1 MKIHEYQAK
10 ELFARYGI
18 PVPSGQAAADPDQ
31 AAHAASQLGGRAVI
45 KAQVH
50 AGGRGRAGGIQV
62 VNSPQEAQAYA
73 TQLLGRNLVTA
84 QTGPNGAPVHQI
96 LVEEPAA
103 IAREIYLAITID
115 RVHRRPVMIASASG
129 GVDIEETAASNPE
142 AIATEAI
149 DPVLGLMPFQIRRLT
164 ARLELDS
171 ALDRSAAQVMTS
183 MYRLFVEADCSLVE
197 INPLVVTSEGNLL
210 ALDAKVNLED
220 DALFRHPDLKDLAD
234 PSQENELENR
244 ASDMDVAYVKL
255 DGNVGCLVNGAGLAM
270 ATMDVIAA
278 RGTTAANFL
287 DVGGG
292 ASVEKVADAVKIILD
307 DSDVDRVLVNIF
319 GGILRCDIAAE
330 GIVKAYK
337 EKGSRL
343 PMVVRMLGTNVDQGK
358 ATLRDSGLPVTLVDT
373 LTEAADAIAQI
384 GP

>member
-10 ELFARYGI
+10 ALFARYGI
-18 PVPSGQAAADPDQ
+18 PVPNGQAVSDPGQAAS
-31 AAHAASQLGGRAVI
+31 AAAQLGGRAVI

-62 VNSPQEAQAYA
+62 VNSPEEAQAYA
-73 TQLLGRNLVTA
+73 TQLFSRNLVTA
-84 QTGPNGAPVHQI
+84 QTGSNGAPVHQL

-115 RVHRRPVMIASASG
+115 RVHRRPVIIASASG
-129 GVDIEETAASNPE
+129 GVDIEETAASNPD

-164 ARLELDS
+164 ARLQLDS
-171 ALDRSAAQVMTS
+171 ALARSAAQVMTS
-183 MYRLFVEADCSLVE
+183 LYRLFVEADCSLVE
-197 INPLVVTSEGNLL
+197 INPLVVTSEDDLL

-220 DALFRHPDLKDLAD
+220 DALFRHSDLKDLAD

-292 ASVEKVADAVKIILD
+292 ATVEKVADAVKIILD
-307 DSDVDRVLVNIF
+307 DNDVDRVLVNIF

-330 GIVKAYK
+330 GIVKAYR
-337 EKGSRL
+337 EQGSRL

-358 ATLRDSGLPVTLVDT
+358 STLRDSGLPVTLVDT

-384 GP
+384 GR

>member
-18 PVPSGQAAADPDQ
+18 PVPSGQAAADPGQ

-62 VNSPQEAQAYA
+62 VNSPQEAQTYA
-73 TQLLGRNLVTA
+73 TQLFSGNLVTA
-84 QTGPNGAPVHQI
+84 QTGPNGAPVYQV

-115 RVHRRPVMIASASG
+115 RVHRRPVILASASG
-129 GVDIEETAASNPE
+129 GLDIEETAASNPE
-142 AIATEAI
+142 AIATEVI

-164 ARLELDS
+164 ASLELDS
-171 ALDRSAAQVMTS
+171 ALARPAAQVMTS

-197 INPLVVTSEGNLL
+197 INPLAVTSEGNLL

-358 ATLRDSGLPVTLVDT
+358 STLRDSGLPVTLVDT

>member
-10 ELFARYGI
+10 ALFARYGI
-18 PVPSGQAAADPDQ
+18 PVPHGQAVSDPGQAAS
-31 AAHAASQLGGRAVI
+31 AAAQLGGRAVI

-62 VNSPQEAQAYA
+62 VNSPQEAQACA
-73 TQLLGRNLVTA
+73 TQLFSRNLVTA
-84 QTGPNGAPVHQI
+84 QTGPNGVPVHQV

-103 IAREIYLAITID
+103 IARELYLAITID
-115 RVHRRPVMIASASG
+115 RVHRRPVIIASASG
-129 GVDIEETAASNPE
+129 GVDIEETAASNPQ

-164 ARLELDS
+164 ARLQLDS
-171 ALDRSAAQVMTS
+171 ALARSAAQVMTS
-183 MYRLFVEADCSLVE
+183 LYRLFVEADCSLVE
-197 INPLVVTSEGNLL
+197 INPLVVTSEDDLL

-220 DALFRHPDLKDLAD
+220 DALFRHSDLKDLAD

-307 DSDVDRVLVNIF
+307 DNDVDRVLVNIF

-330 GIVKAYK
+330 GIVKAYE

-358 ATLRDSGLPVTLVDT
+358 STLRDSGLPVTLVDT

-384 GP
+384 GR

>member
-10 ELFARYGI
+10 GLFAKYGI
-18 PVPSGQAAADPDQ
+18 PVPNGQAASDPDQ
-31 AAHAASQLGGRAVI
+31 AAHAATQLGGRAVI

-62 VNSPQEAQAYA
+62 VNSPQEAQSYA
-73 TQLLGRNLVTA
+73 TQLFSRNLVTA
-84 QTGPNGAPVHQI
+84 QTGPNGAPVHQV
-96 LVEEPAA
+96 LVEEPAP
-103 IAREIYLAITID
+103 IARELYLAITID
-115 RVHRRPVMIASASG
+115 RVHRRPVIIASASG
-129 GVDIEETAASNPE
+129 GVAIEETAASNPH

-149 DPVLGLMPFQIRRLT
+149 DPVLGLMPFQIRRLA
-164 ARLELDS
+164 ARLELDPEL
-171 ALDRSAAQVMTS
+171 ARSAAQVMTS
-183 MYRLFVEADCSLVE
+183 LYRLFVESDCSLVE
-197 INPLVVTSEGNLL
+197 INPLVVTSDGNLV

-307 DSDVDRVLVNIF
+307 DNDVDRVLVNIF

-330 GIVKAYK
+330 GIVKAYE

-358 ATLRDSGLPVTLVDT
+358 STLRDSGLPVTLVDT

-384 GP
+384 GR

>member
-10 ELFARYGI
+10 ALFARYGI
-18 PVPSGQAAADPDQ
+18 PVPNGQAVSDPGQAAS
-31 AAHAASQLGGRAVI
+31 AAAQLGGRAVI

-62 VNSPQEAQAYA
+62 VNSPEEAQAYA
-73 TQLLGRNLVTA
+73 TQLFSRNLVTA
-84 QTGPNGAPVHQI
+84 QTGSNGAPVHQL

-115 RVHRRPVMIASASG
+115 RVHRRPVIIASASG
-129 GVDIEETAASNPE
+129 GVDIEETAASNPD

-164 ARLELDS
+164 ARLQLDS
-171 ALDRSAAQVMTS
+171 ALARSAAQVMTS
-183 MYRLFVEADCSLVE
+183 LYRLFVEADCSLVE
-197 INPLVVTSEGNLL
+197 INPLVVTSEDDLL

-220 DALFRHPDLKDLAD
+220 DALFRHSDLKDLAD

-307 DSDVDRVLVNIF
+307 DNDVDRVLVNIF

-330 GIVKAYK
+330 GIVKAYE

-358 ATLRDSGLPVTLVDT
+358 STLQDSGLPVTLVDT

-384 GP
+384 GR

>member
-10 ELFARYGI
+10 ELFAKYGI
-18 PVPSGQAAADPDQ
+18 PVPNGQAASDPDQ
-31 AAHAASQLGGRAVI
+31 AAQAAAQIGGRAVI

-73 TQLLGRNLVTA
+73 TQLLSRNLVTA

-115 RVHRRPVMIASASG
+115 RVHRRPVIIASASG

-142 AIATEAI
+142 AIATEAV

-171 ALDRSAAQVMTS
+171 ALGRSAAQVMTS

-244 ASDMDVAYVKL
+244 ASDMDLAYVKL

-358 ATLRDSGLPVTLVDT
+358 STLRDSGLPVTLVDT

>member
-18 PVPSGQAAADPDQ
+18 PVPSGQAASNPYQ
-31 AAHAASQLGGRAVI
+31 AAHAAAQLGGRAVI

-73 TQLLGRNLVTA
+73 TQLFSGNLVTA
-84 QTGPNGAPVHQI
+84 QTGPNGAPVHQV

-115 RVHRRPVMIASASG
+115 RVHRRPVILASASG
-129 GVDIEETAASNPE
+129 GVDIEETAASNPQ
-142 AIATEAI
+142 AIATEVI

-164 ARLELDS
+164 ASLELDT
-171 ALDRSAAQVMTS
+171 ALALPAAQIMTS

-220 DALFRHPDLKDLAD
+220 DALFRHSDLKDLAD

-307 DSDVDRVLVNIF
+307 DNDVDRVLVNIF

-337 EKGSRL
+337 EQGSRL

-358 ATLRDSGLPVTLVDT
+358 STLRDSGLPVTLVDT

>member
-10 ELFARYGI
+10 ELFAKYGI
-18 PVPSGQAAADPDQ
+18 PVPNGRAASNPDQ
-31 AAHAASQLGGRAVI
+31 AGLAAAEIGGRAVI

-62 VNSPQEAQAYA
+62 VNSPEEAQAYA
-73 TQLLGRNLVTA
+73 TQLFSRNLVTA
-84 QTGPNGAPVHQI
+84 QTGPNGAPVHQV

-115 RVHRRPVMIASASG
+115 RVHRRPVIIASASG

-171 ALDRSAAQVMTS
+171 TLAHSAAQVMSS

-197 INPLVVTSEGNLL
+197 INPLVVTSDGNLV

-220 DALFRHPDLKDLAD
+220 DALFRHSDLKELAD

-307 DSDVDRVLVNIF
+307 DNDVDRVLVNIF

-330 GIVKAYK
+330 GIVKAYE
-337 EKGSRL
+337 EKGSHL

-358 ATLRDSGLPVTLVDT
+358 STLRDSGLPVTLVDT

-384 GP
+384 GR

>member
-10 ELFARYGI
+10 GLFAKYGI
-18 PVPSGQAAADPDQ
+18 PVPNGQAASDPDQ
-31 AAHAASQLGGRAVI
+31 AAHAATQLGGRAVI

-73 TQLLGRNLVTA
+73 TQLFSRNLVTA
-84 QTGPNGAPVHQI
+84 QTGPNGAPVHQV

-103 IAREIYLAITID
+103 IARELYLAITID
-115 RVHRRPVMIASASG
+115 RVHRRPVIIASASG
-129 GVDIEETAASNPE
+129 GVAIEETAASNPQ

-164 ARLELDS
+164 ARLELDPEL
-171 ALDRSAAQVMTS
+171 ARSAAQVMTS
-183 MYRLFVEADCSLVE
+183 LYRLFVESDCSLVE
-197 INPLVVTSEGNLL
+197 INPLVVTSDGNLV

-307 DSDVDRVLVNIF
+307 DHDVDRVLVNIF

-330 GIVKAYK
+330 GIVKAYE

-358 ATLRDSGLPVTLVDT
+358 STLRDSGLPVTLVDT

-384 GP
+384 GR

>member
-1 MKIHEYQAK
+1 MI
-10 ELFARYGI
+10 
-18 PVPSGQAAADPDQ
+18 
-31 AAHAASQLGGRAVI
+31 
-45 KAQVH
+45 
-50 AGGRGRAGGIQV
+50 
-62 VNSPQEAQAYA
+62 
-73 TQLLGRNLVTA
+73 
-84 QTGPNGAPVHQI
+84 
-96 LVEEPAA
+96 
-103 IAREIYLAITID
+103 
-115 RVHRRPVMIASASG
+115 IASASG
-129 GVDIEETAASNPE
+129 GVSIEETAASNPQ

-164 ARLELDS
+164 AGLELDPEL
-171 ALDRSAAQVMTS
+171 ARSAAQVMTS
-183 MYRLFVEADCSLVE
+183 LYRLFVESDCSLVE
-197 INPLVVTSEGNLL
+197 INPLVVTSDGNLV

-220 DALFRHPDLKDLAD
+220 DALFRHSDLKDLAD

-244 ASDMDVAYVKL
+244 ASNMDAAYVKL

-307 DSDVDRVLVNIF
+307 DNDVDRVLVNIF

-330 GIVKAYK
+330 GIVKAYE

-358 ATLRDSGLPVTLVDT
+358 STLRDSGLPVTLVDT

>member
-10 ELFARYGI
+10 GLFAKYGI
-18 PVPSGQAAADPDQ
+18 PVPNGQAASDPDQ
-31 AAHAASQLGGRAVI
+31 AAHAATQLGGRAVI

-73 TQLLGRNLVTA
+73 TQLFSRNLVTA
-84 QTGPNGAPVHQI
+84 QTGPNGAPVHQV

-103 IAREIYLAITID
+103 IARELYLAITID
-115 RVHRRPVMIASASG
+115 RVHRRPVIIASASG
-129 GVDIEETAASNPE
+129 GVDIEETAASNPQ
-142 AIATEAI
+142 AIATEAV

-164 ARLELDS
+164 ARLELDPEL
-171 ALDRSAAQVMTS
+171 ARSAAQVMTS
-183 MYRLFVEADCSLVE
+183 LYRLFVEADCSLVE
-197 INPLVVTSEGNLL
+197 INPLVVTSDGNLV

-307 DSDVDRVLVNIF
+307 DHDVDRVLVNIF

-330 GIVKAYK
+330 GIVKAYE

-358 ATLRDSGLPVTLVDT
+358 STLRDSGLPVTLVDT

-384 GP
+384 GR

>member
-1 MKIHEYQAK
+1 MPGTESRSPTDKRRQT
-10 ELFARYGI
+10 
-18 PVPSGQAAADPDQ
+18 PDQ
-31 AAHAASQLGGRAVI
+31 AAHAATQLGGRAVI

-73 TQLLGRNLVTA
+73 TQLFSRNLVTA
-84 QTGPNGAPVHQI
+84 QTGPNGAPVHQV

-103 IAREIYLAITID
+103 IARELYLAITID
-115 RVHRRPVMIASASG
+115 RVHRRPVIIASASG
-129 GVDIEETAASNPE
+129 GVAIEETAASNPQ

-164 ARLELDS
+164 ARLELDPEL
-171 ALDRSAAQVMTS
+171 ARSAAQVMTS
-183 MYRLFVEADCSLVE
+183 LYRLFVESDCSLVE
-197 INPLVVTSEGNLL
+197 INPLVVTSDGNLV

-220 DALFRHPDLKDLAD
+220 DALFRHPDFKDLAD

-307 DSDVDRVLVNIF
+307 DHDVDRVLVNIF

-330 GIVKAYK
+330 GIVKAYE

-358 ATLRDSGLPVTLVDT
+358 STLRDSGLPVTLVDT

-384 GP
+384 GR

>member
-10 ELFARYGI
+10 ELFAKYGI
-18 PVPSGQAAADPDQ
+18 PVPNGQAASDPDQ
-31 AAHAASQLGGRAVI
+31 AAQAAAQIGGRAVI

-62 VNSPQEAQAYA
+62 VNSSQEAQAYA
-73 TQLLGRNLVTA
+73 TQLLSRNLVTA

-115 RVHRRPVMIASASG
+115 RIHRRPVIIASASG
-129 GVDIEETAASNPE
+129 GVDIEETAASNPQ
-142 AIATEAI
+142 AITTEAI

-171 ALDRSAAQVMTS
+171 ALARSAAQVMTS
-183 MYRLFVEADCSLVE
+183 MYRFFVEADCSLVE
-197 INPLVVTSEGNLL
+197 INPLVVTSDGNLL

-220 DALFRHPDLKDLAD
+220 DALFRHSDLKDLAD

>member
-10 ELFARYGI
+10 ELFAKYGI
-18 PVPSGQAAADPDQ
+18 PVPNGQAASDPDQ
-31 AAHAASQLGGRAVI
+31 AAQVAAQIGGRAVI

-62 VNSPQEAQAYA
+62 VNSSQEAQAYA
-73 TQLLGRNLVTA
+73 TQLLSRNLVTA
-84 QTGPNGAPVHQI
+84 QTGPNGAPVHQV

-171 ALDRSAAQVMTS
+171 ALARSAAQVMTS

-197 INPLVVTSEGNLL
+197 INPLVVTSDGNLL
-210 ALDAKVNLED
+210 ALDAKINLED

-270 ATMDVIAA
+270 ATMDIIAA

-307 DSDVDRVLVNIF
+307 DNGVDRVLVNIF

-330 GIVKAYK
+330 GIVKAYN
-337 EKGSRL
+337 EQGSRL
-343 PMVVRMLGTNVDQGK
+343 PMVARMLGTNVDQGK
-358 ATLRDSGLPVTLVDT
+358 STLRDSGLPVTLVDT

>member
-10 ELFARYGI
+10 ELFTRYGI
-18 PVPSGQAAADPDQ
+18 PVPNGQAASNPDQ
-31 AAHAASQLGGRAVI
+31 AARTTARLGGKAVI

-62 VNSPQEAQAYA
+62 VNSPEEARAYA
-73 TQLLGRNLVTA
+73 TQLFSRNLVTA
-84 QTGPNGAPVHQI
+84 QTGPDGAPVHKV

-103 IAREIYLAITID
+103 ITREIYLAITID
-115 RVHRRPVMIASASG
+115 RVHRRPVIIASASG

-149 DPVLGLMPFQIRRLT
+149 NPVLGLMQFQIRRLT
-164 ARLELDS
+164 ARLELEPES
-171 ALDRSAAQVMTS
+171 ARSAGQIMTS

-197 INPLVVTSEGNLL
+197 INPLVVTSDGNLV

-220 DALFRHPDLKDLAD
+220 DALFRHSDLKDLAD

-307 DSDVDRVLVNIF
+307 DGDVDRVLVNIF

-330 GIVKAYK
+330 GIVKAYE

-343 PMVVRMLGTNVDQGK
+343 PLVVRMLGTNVDQGK
-358 ATLRDSGLPVTLVDT
+358 STLRGSGLPVTLVDT

>member
-18 PVPSGQAAADPDQ
+18 PVPNGQAASNPDQ
-31 AAHAASQLGGRAVI
+31 AAQAAAQLGGRAVV

-50 AGGRGRAGGIQV
+50 AGGRGRAGGIRV
-62 VNSPQEAQAYA
+62 VNSPQEAQTYA

-84 QTGPNGAPVHQI
+84 QTGPNGAPVHQF

-142 AIATEAI
+142 AITTEAI

>member
-10 ELFARYGI
+10 ELFAKYGI
-18 PVPSGQAAADPDQ
+18 PVPNGQAASDPDQ
-31 AAHAASQLGGRAVI
+31 AAHAATQLGGRAVI

-62 VNSPQEAQAYA
+62 VNSPQEAQACA
-73 TQLLGRNLVTA
+73 TQLFSRNLVTA
-84 QTGPNGAPVHQI
+84 QTGPNGAPVHQV

-103 IAREIYLAITID
+103 IARELYLAITID
-115 RVHRRPVMIASASG
+115 RVHRRPVIIASASG
-129 GVDIEETAASNPE
+129 GVAIEETAASNPQ

-164 ARLELDS
+164 ARLQLDPEL
-171 ALDRSAAQVMTS
+171 ARSAAQVMTS
-183 MYRLFVEADCSLVE
+183 LYRLLVEADCSLVE
-197 INPLVVTSEGNLL
+197 INPLVVTSDGNLV

-307 DSDVDRVLVNIF
+307 DNDVDRVLVNIF

-330 GIVKAYK
+330 GIVKAYE

-358 ATLRDSGLPVTLVDT
+358 STLRDSGLPVTLVDT

-384 GP
+384 GR

>member
-10 ELFARYGI
+10 ELFAKYGI
-18 PVPSGQAAADPDQ
+18 PVPNGQAASDPDQ
-31 AAHAASQLGGRAVI
+31 AAQAAAQIGGRAVI

-62 VNSPQEAQAYA
+62 VNSSQEAQAYA
-73 TQLLGRNLVTA
+73 TQLLSRNLVTA
-84 QTGPNGAPVHQI
+84 QTGPNGAPVHQV

>member
-10 ELFARYGI
+10 ELFAKYGI
-18 PVPSGQAAADPDQ
+18 PVPNGQAASDPDQ
-31 AAHAASQLGGRAVI
+31 AAQAAAQIGGRAVI

-73 TQLLGRNLVTA
+73 TQLLSRNLVTA
-84 QTGPNGAPVHQI
+84 QTGPNGAPVHQV

-183 MYRLFVEADCSLVE
+183 MYRFFVEADCSLVE
-197 INPLVVTSEGNLL
+197 INPLVVTSDGNLL

-220 DALFRHPDLKDLAD
+220 DALFRHSDLKDLAD

-358 ATLRDSGLPVTLVDT
+358 STLRDSGLPVTLVDT

>member
-10 ELFARYGI
+10 ELFAKYGI
-18 PVPSGQAAADPDQ
+18 PVPNGRAASNPDQ
-31 AAHAASQLGGRAVI
+31 AGLAAAEIGGRAVI

-62 VNSPQEAQAYA
+62 VNSPQEAQACA
-73 TQLLGRNLVTA
+73 TQLFSRNLVTA
-84 QTGPNGAPVHQI
+84 QTGPNGAPVHQV

-103 IAREIYLAITID
+103 IARELYLAITID
-115 RVHRRPVMIASASG
+115 RVHRRPVIIASASG
-129 GVDIEETAASNPE
+129 GVDIEETAASNPQ

-164 ARLELDS
+164 ARLQLDPEL
-171 ALDRSAAQVMTS
+171 ARSAAQVMTS
-183 MYRLFVEADCSLVE
+183 LYRLLVEADCSLVE
-197 INPLVVTSEGNLL
+197 INPLVVTSDGNLV

-244 ASDMDVAYVKL
+244 ASNMDVAYVKL

-330 GIVKAYK
+330 GIVKAYG

-358 ATLRDSGLPVTLVDT
+358 STLRDSGLPVTLVDT

>member
-10 ELFARYGI
+10 GLFAKYGI
-18 PVPSGQAAADPDQ
+18 PVPNGQAASDPDQ
-31 AAHAASQLGGRAVI
+31 AAHAATQLGGRAVI

-73 TQLLGRNLVTA
+73 TQLFSRNLVTA
-84 QTGPNGAPVHQI
+84 QTGPNGAPVHQV

-103 IAREIYLAITID
+103 IARELYLAITID
-115 RVHRRPVMIASASG
+115 RVHRRPVIIASASG
-129 GVDIEETAASNPE
+129 GVAIEETAASNPQ
-142 AIATEAI
+142 AIATEAV

-164 ARLELDS
+164 ARLELDPEL
-171 ALDRSAAQVMTS
+171 ARSAAQVMTS
-183 MYRLFVEADCSLVE
+183 LYRLFVEADCSLVE
-197 INPLVVTSEGNLL
+197 INPLVVTSDGNLL
-210 ALDAKVNLED
+210 ALDAKVNFED

-307 DSDVDRVLVNIF
+307 DNDVDRVLVNIF

-330 GIVKAYK
+330 GIVKAYE

-358 ATLRDSGLPVTLVDT
+358 STLRDSGLPVTLVDT

-384 GP
+384 GR

>member
-10 ELFARYGI
+10 GLFAKYGI
-18 PVPSGQAAADPDQ
+18 PVPNGQAASDPDQ
-31 AAHAASQLGGRAVI
+31 AAHAATQLGGRAVI

-62 VNSPQEAQAYA
+62 VNSPQEAQSYA
-73 TQLLGRNLVTA
+73 TQLFSRNLVTA
-84 QTGPNGAPVHQI
+84 QTGPNGAPVHQV

-103 IAREIYLAITID
+103 IARELYLAITID
-115 RVHRRPVMIASASG
+115 RVHRRPVIIASASG
-129 GVDIEETAASNPE
+129 GVAIEETAASNPQ
-142 AIATEAI
+142 AIATEAV

-164 ARLELDS
+164 ARLELDPEL
-171 ALDRSAAQVMTS
+171 ARSAAQVMTS
-183 MYRLFVEADCSLVE
+183 LYRLFVEADCSLVE
-197 INPLVVTSEGNLL
+197 INPLVVTSDGNLL
-210 ALDAKVNLED
+210 ALDAKVNFED

-307 DSDVDRVLVNIF
+307 DHDIDRVLVNIF

-330 GIVKAYK
+330 GIVKAYE

-358 ATLRDSGLPVTLVDT
+358 STLRDSGLPVTLVDT

-384 GP
+384 GR

>member
-10 ELFARYGI
+10 ALFARYGI
-18 PVPSGQAAADPDQ
+18 PVPNGQAVSDPGQAAS
-31 AAHAASQLGGRAVI
+31 AAAQLGGRAVI

-62 VNSPQEAQAYA
+62 VNSPEEAQAYA
-73 TQLLGRNLVTA
+73 TQLFSRNLVTA
-84 QTGPNGAPVHQI
+84 QTGSNGAPVHQL

-115 RVHRRPVMIASASG
+115 RVHRRPVIIASASG
-129 GVDIEETAASNPE
+129 GVDIEETAASNPD

-164 ARLELDS
+164 ARLQLDS
-171 ALDRSAAQVMTS
+171 ALARSAAQVMTS
-183 MYRLFVEADCSLVE
+183 LYRLFVEADCSLVE
-197 INPLVVTSEGNLL
+197 INPLVVTSEDDLL

-220 DALFRHPDLKDLAD
+220 DALFRHSDLKDLAD

-307 DSDVDRVLVNIF
+307 DNDVDRVLVNIF

-330 GIVKAYK
+330 GIVKAYE

-358 ATLRDSGLPVTLVDT
+358 STLRDSGLPVTLVDT

-384 GP
+384 GR

>member
-1 MKIHEYQAK
+1 M
-10 ELFARYGI
+10 
-18 PVPSGQAAADPDQ
+18 
-31 AAHAASQLGGRAVI
+31 
-45 KAQVH
+45 
-50 AGGRGRAGGIQV
+50 
-62 VNSPQEAQAYA
+62 
-73 TQLLGRNLVTA
+73 
-84 QTGPNGAPVHQI
+84 
-96 LVEEPAA
+96 
-103 IAREIYLAITID
+103 
-115 RVHRRPVMIASASG
+115 
-129 GVDIEETAASNPE
+129 DIEETAASNPQ
-142 AIATEAI
+142 AIATEVI

-164 ARLELDS
+164 ASLELDT
-171 ALDRSAAQVMTS
+171 ALALPAAQIMTS

-220 DALFRHPDLKDLAD
+220 DALFRHSDLKDLAD

-307 DSDVDRVLVNIF
+307 DNDVDRVLVNIF

-337 EKGSRL
+337 EQGSRL

-358 ATLRDSGLPVTLVDT
+358 STLRDSGLPVTLVDT
-373 LTEAADAIAQI
+373 LTEAADAVAQI